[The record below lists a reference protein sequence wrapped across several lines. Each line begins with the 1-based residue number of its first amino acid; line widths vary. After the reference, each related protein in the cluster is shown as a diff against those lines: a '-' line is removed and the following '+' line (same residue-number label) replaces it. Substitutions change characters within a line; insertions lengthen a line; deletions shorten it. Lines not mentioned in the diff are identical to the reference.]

1 MEVNV
6 TATSEQNVFNVTVA
20 QGGSGSQGPKGDPG
34 KSAYQVAVDNGF
46 VGTEPEWLASLKG
59 EPGPAG
65 QNGADGQQGPKGDP
79 GEQGERG
86 EQGIQGEPGPAGEQ
100 GPKGDTGASAY
111 QVWLDEGNTGSE
123 QDFLDSLVGPKGDA
137 GVDGSNGQDGAP
149 GQDGTTPH
157 IDETTGN
164 WFIGT
169 TDTGVHAEG
178 PQGEQGIQG
187 DPGANGQDVQKFYGS
202 QADYDALPSDK
213 LTNGVEHFIEAAPQ
227 P

>member
-46 VGTEPEWLASLKG
+46 VGTESGWLASLKG
-59 EPGPAG
+59 EQGPAG
-65 QNGADGQQGPKGDP
+65 QDGADGQQGPKGDT

-86 EQGIQGEPGPAGEQ
+86 EQGIQGEPGPA
-100 GPKGDTGASAY
+100 
-111 QVWLDEGNTGSE
+111 
-123 QDFLDSLVGPKGDA
+123 
-137 GVDGSNGQDGAP
+137 
-149 GQDGTTPH
+149 
-157 IDETTGN
+157 
-164 WFIGT
+164 
-169 TDTGVHAEG
+169 
-178 PQGEQGIQG
+178 
-187 DPGANGQDVQKFYGS
+187 GANGQDVQKFYGS

-213 LTNGVEHFIEAAPQ
+213 LTNGVEHFIEADPQ